1 MLGDARLTLTKEP
14 AARFDYLVIDAF
26 SSDAVPVHLLTRE
39 ALLLYFDKM
48 QQNGLLALHISN
60 RHLDLVGVAS
70 ALVASVPGLHGSHVF
85 SRGDGTLFAPGSIV
99 MFVSRSPQVIAA
111 TLKIENTKPA
121 AASSYR
127 PWTDDRSDI
136 LSALWRG
143 VQ

>member
-60 RHLDLVGVAS
+60 RHLDLVGVA
-70 ALVASVPGLHGSHVF
+70 
-85 SRGDGTLFAPGSIV
+85 
-99 MFVSRSPQVIAA
+99 
-111 TLKIENTKPA
+111 
-121 AASSYR
+121 
-127 PWTDDRSDI
+127 W
-136 LSALWRG
+136 
-143 VQ
+143 